1 MAVPLLGVLLMGFA
15 VSAYAT
21 SPEAPCP
28 VTGEWYVDWDA
39 SYECLSQLSQ
49 PFPGA
54 IPGQILP
61 LLTVTDVIQAAG
73 ASWTADN
80 LIESEG
86 EICVRIIPQLSAAAF
101 GADIFRE
108 YCDPVLTSLRE
119 GTQLDAEG
127 HCRMIFNITG
137 YMSSFMGAAI
147 TPTPTTDT
155 EYPTGIA
162 ALRPFDFEGVIRDI
176 VAEQFGITSDDV
188 DAICSA
194 RQVLVDSGLA
204 LRELVSNFLVA
215 FVEALIPRAAEIC
228 NSWDAINSAIEAAS
242 GPYDSPPEIFND
254 VSDLIAHLVGFEN
267 REALC
272 QRLNISTSSPLLHLA
287 ASDIVGNMLSVL
299 TDSQHCSAIAQEAI
313 DLSLAYTPTLDRDT
327 LNLQIYQITG
337 INGTDQLCQVVED
350 AFQAEG
356 LEHVEGDVRLADGS
370 TELEGRV
377 EIFVN
382 GSWSPVCDNSFN
394 EEEAEV
400 VCRQLGFDAAVAT
413 WCCSRYGFTDVP
425 GVLGGLSCTGTEDN
439 LLACPQDEPAYTYN
453 PCYPWA
459 NAGVVCRGEL
469 TPCPLPIGPAI
480 DWEAIY
486 ECELPYFQEFIQS
499 YIRYPPVPGEVMP
512 FLTVAN
518 IIDAAGAIWGSDD
531 LFEGLG
537 NFCTLI
543 APRATAS
550 AGPDIFPGIC
560 DPLIPSADGVDLDG
574 SVGEEI
580 CRYIYSLATHGPYPE
595 PSYTDAPFSTTT
607 IPPQT
612 SMRSS
617 STPAVWPTDFPS
629 FIESITPIICIF
641 PLSSYDITSEGP
653 DFGIDALQGF
663 DPVPILLQAV
673 DNVLNITEYDQDSL
687 CSGVNHLTDVD
698 NRPRDLAIEFM
709 TEVLAALFPI
719 GSEICQE
726 WDSFIEALVAESGS
740 YVEVDLGFLVEEISG
755 VVALLTDFPDRDSLC
770 TYIQTATALPGEH
783 ANTFERFLVLNA
795 LNVLHDEEKC
805 VSVLDSALAV
815 ADAIPGTSREEVEN
829 IYMPMYSGF
838 TDILQMCRYISTAF
852 GPRTPRL
859 PIRLADGSTPDEGRV
874 EVQYNGTWGTVCD
887 DDFDDDDATVVCRQ
901 LGYRGEAISLG
912 NLNPG
917 SGDILYDDL
926 RCLGVESFLGQCP
939 NAGLTINNCVHY
951 EDISVSCSLEVTPP
965 ILPTTQAWTTE
976 GITDLPTRLVNGGTD
991 NEGRLEVFYQGQ
1003 WGTVC
1008 DDFWDSDATDVAC
1021 RALGFLRGAN
1031 YSCCAAFGQGDGLI
1045 ILDDVICNGNE
1056 SSIASCRHGGPYV
1069 HNCQHSEDVGITCIP
1084 YDSATGDV
1092 RLVGGNNPAE
1102 GRVEIEHNGE
1112 WGTICDDSWDLEDAG
1127 VVCRMLGYPAATDA
1141 PGYAHFGQGSGPI
1154 LLDDVACT
1162 GDEESIF
1169 DCGNPGIGV
1178 NNCGHYEDAGVV
1190 CSNEAQCEGDM
1201 VFQICGSACPLT
1213 CEDREPQSCPLICVQ
1228 ECQCPAG
1235 LFRVSGDDSRCVPE
1249 EECPSDIDSAVVRLV
1264 GGSSDAEGR
1273 VEIQHD
1279 GVWGTICDD
1288 GWGLEDAGVICRMLG
1303 FEDALSAPGSA
1314 EFGIGSGPVQLDD
1327 VGCSGYEET
1336 ILDCYHRPIGEHNC
1350 AHSEDAGVVCI
1361 PQVVRLVNGNNEA
1374 EGRVEINLN
1383 GEWGT
1388 ICDDGWDLDNANV
1401 ICRML
1406 DFQGALSAPGFAQFG
1421 QGSGPIQLDDVSCS
1435 GDEQTILDCSHRPIG
1450 EHNCGHSEDAG
1461 VVCIPQEVVRLVN
1474 GNNDAEG
1481 RVEINLNGEWGTICD
1496 DLWSLEDANVICRML
1511 GFEEALSAP
1520 GSAQF
1525 GQGSGPI
1532 QLDDVTCSGNEET
1545 ILDCS
1550 HRGIRQHNCGHS
1562 EDAGVVC
1569 TQQEVVRLV
1578 NGNNEAEGR
1587 VEINLNG
1594 EWGTICDDGWDL
1606 DNANV
1611 ICRMLDFQGAL
1622 SAPGFAQ
1629 FGQGSGPIQLDDVSC
1644 SGDEQTILDCSH
1656 RPIGDHNCGHSEDAG
1671 VVCIPQGHEEVV
1683 RLVNGNNEAEGRVE
1697 INVNGE
1703 WGTICDDLWSL
1714 EDANV
1719 ICRMLGF
1726 EEALSAP
1733 GSAQFGQGSGPIQ
1746 LDDVTC
1752 SGNEETI
1759 LDCSHRGI
1767 GQHNCGHSED
1777 AGVVC
1782 TQQEVVRLVNGNN
1795 EAEGRVEIN
1804 LNGEWGTICDD
1815 GWDLDNANVI
1825 CRMLDFEGALS
1836 APGSAE
1842 FGQGSDPIQLD
1853 DVSCSG
1859 DEQTILDCSHR
1870 PIGEHNCGHSEDAG
1884 VVCIP
1889 QGHEEVVRL
1898 VNGNNE
1904 AEGRVEINVNGEWG
1918 TICDDLWSLEDANV
1932 ICRMLGFEEALSAPG
1947 SAQFGQGSGPIQLD
1961 DVTCSGNE
1969 ETILDCSH
1977 RGIGQHN
1984 CGHSEDAGVVC
1995 TQQEVVR
2002 LVNGNNEAEG
2012 RVEINVDG
2020 EWGTICD
2027 DLWSLEDASVICR
2040 MLGFEEALSAPGSAQ
2055 FGQGSGP
2062 IQLDDVTCSG
2072 NEETI
2077 LDCSHR
2083 GIGEHNC
2090 GHSEDAG
2097 VVCLQQEVVRLVNGN
2112 NEAEGRVEINL
2123 NGEWGTIC
2131 DDGWDL
2137 DNANVICRMLDF
2149 EGALSAPGSAEFGQG
2164 SDPIQLD
2171 DVSCSGDEQTI
2182 LDCSHRPIGEHNCGH
2197 SEDAGVV
2204 CIPQGHEEVVRLVN
2218 GNNDAEGRVEIN
2230 VDGEWGTICDDLWS
2244 LEDANVI
2251 CRMLGFEGA
2260 LSAPGSAEFGLGSGP
2275 IQLDDVG
2282 CSGDEETILDCSH
2295 RPIGQHNCAHSED
2308 AGVVCIPQDIEVVRL
2323 ADGNN
2328 EAEGRVEINLDGEWG
2343 TICDDGWDLDNANVI
2358 CRMLDFQ
2365 GALSAPGS
2373 AEFGQGSGPIQLDDV
2388 SCSGNEE
2395 TILDCSHRPI
2405 GEHNC
2410 GHGEDAGVVCVQ
2422 QEVVRLVD
2430 GNNNAKGRVEI
2441 NVNGEWGTICDDQ
2454 WDLDNADVICR
2465 MLNFEGAL
2473 SAPGSAQFGQGSG
2486 PIQLDDVSCS
2496 GDEPTIFDCSHR
2508 PIGEHNCLHIE
2519 DAGVVCIPKEVV
2531 RLANGNNEAEGR
2543 VEINVN
2549 GEWGT
2554 ICDDGWDL
2562 DNANVICRMLD
2573 FQGALSAPGSAE
2585 FGQGSGPIQLD
2596 DVSCSGD
2603 EQTILDCS
2611 HRPIGEHNCG
2621 HGEDAGVVCDQQ
2633 DVRLVNGNNASE
2645 GRVEVY
2651 HEGQW
2656 GTVCDDRWGLATA
2669 GVVCRMLGF
2678 PGASS
2683 APINAHFGQGS
2694 GAIFLDDTVCS
2705 GDEST
2710 IWACQHSDVGL
2721 HNCSHREDAGVV
2733 CTTP

>member
-1 MAVPLLGVLLMGFA
+1 MTMAVPLLGVLLMSFA

-155 EYPTGIA
+155 EYPMGIA
-162 ALRPFDFEGVIRDI
+162 ALRPFDFEGIIRDI

-188 DAICSA
+188 DSICSA
-194 RQVLVDSGLA
+194 RQVIVDSGLP

-228 NSWDAINSAIEAAS
+228 NSWDAITSAIEAAS
-242 GPYDSPPEIFND
+242 GPNDLPPEIFND
-254 VSDLIAHLVGFEN
+254 VSVLIAHLIGFEN

-272 QRLNISTSSPLLHLA
+272 QRLNISTSSPLLHYA
-287 ASDIVGNMLSVL
+287 ASAIVGNMLSVL

-327 LNLQIYQITG
+327 LNLQIYQMTG

-356 LEHVEGDVRLADGS
+356 SEGDVRLADGP

-382 GSWSPVCDNSFN
+382 GSWSPVCDIFFN

-400 VCRQLGFDAAVAT
+400 VCRQLGFDAAVASR
-413 WCCSRYGFTDVP
+413 CCSQYGFTDVP
-425 GVLGGLSCTGTEDN
+425 GVLGRFSCTGTEDN
-439 LLACPQDEPAYTYN
+439 LLACPQNEPVDTYDH
-453 PCYPWA
+453 CYSWA
-459 NAGVVCRGEL
+459 HAGVVCRGEL
-469 TPCPLPIGPAI
+469 TPCPLPSGPAI

-486 ECELPYFQEFIQS
+486 QCEVPYFQEFIQS
-499 YIRYPPVPGEVMP
+499 YNRYPPVPGEVMP

-518 IIDAAGAIWGSDD
+518 MIDAAGAIWGSDD

-543 APRATAS
+543 APRATVS
-550 AGPDIFPGIC
+550 AGPDVFPGIC
-560 DPLIPSADGVDLDG
+560 DPLIPLADGVDLDG

-580 CRYIYSLATHGPYPE
+580 CRYIYSMSRPGPYPE
-595 PSYTDAPFSTTT
+595 PFSTDAPIGTTT
-607 IPPQT
+607 VPPPPNT
-612 SMRSS
+612 RSS

-641 PLSSYDITSEGP
+641 PLSSYDITSEVL
-653 DFGIDALQGF
+653 DFGIDALRGF

-698 NRPRDLAIEFM
+698 NRPSDLAIEFM
-709 TEVLAALFPI
+709 TEVLAALLPI

-740 YVEVDLGFLVEEISG
+740 YVEVDLGILVEEISG

-770 TYIQTATALPGEH
+770 TYIQTATSLPGEH
-783 ANTFERFLVLNA
+783 ANTFARFLVLNA
-795 LNVLHDEEKC
+795 LNLLHDEEKC

-815 ADAIPGTSREEVEN
+815 TDAIPGVSREEVEN

-838 TDILQMCRYISTAF
+838 TDIVEMCRYISKAF

-887 DDFDDDDATVVCRQ
+887 DDFDDDDAIVVCRQ

-912 NLNPG
+912 NLIPG
-917 SGDILYDDL
+917 SGDIIYDDL

-939 NAGLTINNCVHY
+939 NAGLTVNNCAHY
-951 EDISVSCSLEVTPP
+951 EDISVSCSIEVTPP

-976 GITDLPTRLVNGGTD
+976 GITDLPTRLVNGDTD
-991 NEGRLEVFYQGQ
+991 NQGRLEVFYQGQ

-1031 YSCCAAFGQGDGLI
+1031 YSCCAAFGQGDGPI
-1045 ILDDVICNGNE
+1045 IIDDVMCNGDE
-1056 SSIASCRHGGPYV
+1056 SSIASCRHGRPFN
-1069 HNCQHSEDVGITCIP
+1069 HNCQHSEDVAIACIP
-1084 YDSATGDV
+1084 DDSATGGV
-1092 RLVGGNNPAE
+1092 RLVGGNHPAE
-1102 GRVEIEHNGE
+1102 GRVEIEYEGE
-1112 WGTICDDSWDLEDAG
+1112 WGTICDDSWGLEDAS

-1154 LLDDVACT
+1154 LLDDLACT

-1190 CSNEAQCEGDM
+1190 CSSE
-1201 VFQICGSACPLT
+1201 
-1213 CEDREPQSCPLICVQ
+1213 
-1228 ECQCPAG
+1228 
-1235 LFRVSGDDSRCVPE
+1235 
-1249 EECPSDIDSAVVRLV
+1249 VVRLV

-1303 FEDALSAPGSA
+1303 FEGAIGAPGSA
-1314 EFGIGSGPVQLDD
+1314 EFGIGSGPIQLDD
-1327 VGCSGYEET
+1327 VGCSGNEET
-1336 ILDCYHRPIGEHNC
+1336 IFDCYHRPIGEHNC
-1350 AHSEDAGVVCI
+1350 AHNEDAGVVCI
-1361 PQVVRLVNGNNEA
+1361 PRDTEVVRLVNGNNEA
-1374 EGRVEINLN
+1374 EGRVEINVN

-1406 DFQGALSAPGFAQFG
+1406 DFEGALSAPGSAQFG

-1435 GDEQTILDCSHRPIG
+1435 GNEDTILDCSHRPIG

-1474 GNNDAEG
+1474 GNNEAEG
-1481 RVEINLNGEWGTICD
+1481 RVEINVNGEWGTICD
-1496 DLWSLEDANVICRML
+1496 DLWSLQDANVICRML
-1511 GFEEALSAP
+1511 GFGEALSAP

-1532 QLDDVTCSGNEET
+1532 QLDDVTCSGNEE
-1545 ILDCS
+1545 
-1550 HRGIRQHNCGHS
+1550 N
-1562 EDAGVVC
+1562 
-1569 TQQEVVRLV
+1569 
-1578 NGNNEAEGR
+1578 
-1587 VEINLNG
+1587 
-1594 EWGTICDDGWDL
+1594 
-1606 DNANV
+1606 
-1611 ICRMLDFQGAL
+1611 
-1622 SAPGFAQ
+1622 
-1629 FGQGSGPIQLDDVSC
+1629 
-1644 SGDEQTILDCSH
+1644 
-1656 RPIGDHNCGHSEDAG
+1656 
-1671 VVCIPQGHEEVV
+1671 
-1683 RLVNGNNEAEGRVE
+1683 
-1697 INVNGE
+1697 
-1703 WGTICDDLWSL
+1703 
-1714 EDANV
+1714 
-1719 ICRMLGF
+1719 
-1726 EEALSAP
+1726 
-1733 GSAQFGQGSGPIQ
+1733 
-1746 LDDVTC
+1746 
-1752 SGNEETI
+1752 I

-1795 EAEGRVEIN
+1795 DAEGRVEIN
-1804 LNGEWGTICDD
+1804 VNGEWGTICDD

-1836 APGSAE
+1836 APGSAQ
-1842 FGQGSDPIQLD
+1842 FGQGSGPIQLD

-1859 DEQTILDCSHR
+1859 NEETILDCSHR

-1889 QGHEEVVRL
+1889 QEVVRL

-1918 TICDDLWSLEDANV
+1918 TICDDLWSLQDANV
-1932 ICRMLGFEEALSAPG
+1932 ICRMLGFGEALSAPG

-1969 ETILDCSH
+1969 ENILDCSHRGIGQHNCGHSEDAGVVCTQQEVVRLVNGNNDAEGRVEINVNGEWGTICDDGWDLDNANIICRMLDFEGALSAPGSAQFGQGSGPIQLDDVSCSGNEDTILDCSHRPIGEHNCGHSEDAGVVCIPQEVVRLVNGNNEAEGRVEINVNGEWGTICDDLWSLQDANVICRMLGFGEALSAPGSAQFGQGSGPIQLDDVTCSGNEENILDCSHRGIGQHNCGHSEDAGVVCTQQEVVRLVNGNNDAEGRVEINVNGEWGTICDDGWDLDNANVICRMLDFEGALSAPGSAQFGQGSGPIQLDDVSCSGNEDTILDCSHRPIGEHNCGHSEDAGVVCIPQEVVRLVNGNNEAEGRVEINVNGEWGTICDDLWSLQDANVICRMLGFGEALSAPGSAQFGQGSGPIQLDDVTCSGNEENILDCSH

-2012 RVEINVDG
+2012 RVEINV
-2020 EWGTICD
+2020 
-2027 DLWSLEDASVICR
+2027 
-2040 MLGFEEALSAPGSAQ
+2040 
-2055 FGQGSGP
+2055 
-2062 IQLDDVTCSG
+2062 
-2072 NEETI
+2072 
-2077 LDCSHR
+2077 
-2083 GIGEHNC
+2083 
-2090 GHSEDAG
+2090 
-2097 VVCLQQEVVRLVNGN
+2097 
-2112 NEAEGRVEINL
+2112 

-2149 EGALSAPGSAEFGQG
+2149 EGALSAPGSAQ
-2164 SDPIQLD
+2164 
-2171 DVSCSGDEQTI
+2171 
-2182 LDCSHRPIGEHNCGH
+2182 
-2197 SEDAGVV
+2197 
-2204 CIPQGHEEVVRLVN
+2204 
-2218 GNNDAEGRVEIN
+2218 
-2230 VDGEWGTICDDLWS
+2230 
-2244 LEDANVI
+2244 
-2251 CRMLGFEGA
+2251 
-2260 LSAPGSAEFGLGSGP
+2260 
-2275 IQLDDVG
+2275 
-2282 CSGDEETILDCSH
+2282 
-2295 RPIGQHNCAHSED
+2295 
-2308 AGVVCIPQDIEVVRL
+2308 
-2323 ADGNN
+2323 
-2328 EAEGRVEINLDGEWG
+2328 
-2343 TICDDGWDLDNANVI
+2343 
-2358 CRMLDFQ
+2358 
-2365 GALSAPGS
+2365 
-2373 AEFGQGSGPIQLDDV
+2373 FGQGSGPIQLDDV

-2410 GHGEDAGVVCVQ
+2410 GH
-2422 QEVVRLVD
+2422 
-2430 GNNNAKGRVEI
+2430 
-2441 NVNGEWGTICDDQ
+2441 
-2454 WDLDNADVICR
+2454 
-2465 MLNFEGAL
+2465 
-2473 SAPGSAQFGQGSG
+2473 S
-2486 PIQLDDVSCS
+2486 
-2496 GDEPTIFDCSHR
+2496 
-2508 PIGEHNCLHIE
+2508 E
-2519 DAGVVCIPKEVV
+2519 DAGVVCIPQEVV
-2531 RLANGNNEAEGR
+2531 RLVNGNNEAEGR

-2554 ICDDGWDL
+2554 ICDDLWSLQD
-2562 DNANVICRMLD
+2562 ANVICRMLG
-2573 FQGALSAPGSAE
+2573 FGEALSAPGSAQ

-2596 DVSCSGD
+2596 DVICSGN
-2603 EQTILDCS
+2603 EETILDCS
-2611 HRPIGEHNCG
+2611 HRGIGQHNCG
-2621 HGEDAGVVCDQQ
+2621 HSEDAGVVCTQQ
-2633 DVRLVNGNNASE
+2633 VRLVNGNHDAEGRVEINVNGEWGTICDDLWSLQDANVICRMLGFGEALSAPGSAQFGQGSGPIQLDDVICSGNEETILDCSHRGIGQHNCGHSEDAGVVCTQQGVRLVNGNNANE

-2651 HEGQW
+2651 HDGQW
-2656 GTVCDDRWGLATA
+2656 GTVCDDGWDLAA
-2669 GVVCRMLGF
+2669 ARVVCRMLGF

-2683 APINAHFGQGS
+2683 APIYAHFGQGS
-2694 GAIFLDDTVCS
+2694 GDIFLDDIVCA
-2705 GDEST
+2705 GDETT
-2710 IWACQHSDVGL
+2710 IWACSHSSVGV

-2733 CTTP
+2733 CTTT